1 MQETQKTQVQF
12 LGQKDPWRKKWQ
24 PIPVFLPGES
34 HGQRSLAGYSP
45 RGPEESGMTERLS
58 TQKYKKKKLR
68 CIKWNTHNCTD
79 CDFKKEKP
87 MLAGSQVSLTSTQQ
101 CFWNNLWIFLNFQ
114 VLKRFTIFSYTFFLP
129 RRSWED
135 NYPPF
140 Y

>member
-58 TQKYKKKKLR
+58 TQKYKKK
-68 CIKWNTHNCTD
+68 
-79 CDFKKEKP
+79 
-87 MLAGSQVSLTSTQQ
+87 SLGVLSEIPTIAQ
-101 CFWNNLWIFLNFQ
+101 I
-114 VLKRFTIFSYTFFLP
+114 VILKRKSLC
-129 RRSWED
+129 
-135 NYPPF
+135 
-140 Y
+140 